1 MRTELENL
9 HGRFLLNLSFMQQ
22 CPVESIVNSMAG
34 MERIKD
40 GYALLPNIK
49 SGGETFQ
56 PPQPI
61 SFTNL
66 LLLYQHASLNA
77 YKLQRE
83 VLFGTQLYKPMA
95 FSFCFQKRGGRNGD
109 DDLAPDPSL
118 VHSQLQVRGGVSPG
132 QYHSPVVAI

>member
-1 MRTELENL
+1 MHTELENL

-61 SFTNL
+61 SFTDL
-66 LLLYQHASLNA
+66 LLLYQHASLSA
-77 YKLQRE
+77 YKPQRK
-83 VLFGTQLYKPMA
+83 VIFGTQLYKPMA
-95 FSFCFQKRGGRNGD
+95 FTLLFLFPEKGGRE
-109 DDLAPDPSL
+109 L
-118 VHSQLQVRGGVSPG
+118 VTTIDTCLVCFGHMSSPLTVASEGGC
-132 QYHSPVVAI
+132 

>member
-1 MRTELENL
+1 MHTELENL

-61 SFTNL
+61 SFTDL
-66 LLLYQHASLNA
+66 LLLYQHASLSA
-77 YKLQRE
+77 YKPQRK
-83 VLFGTQLYKPMA
+83 VLFWHSDVQARRCIQL
-95 FSFCFQKRGGRNGD
+95 FSFCFQKRGGENW
-109 DDLAPDPSL
+109 
-118 VHSQLQVRGGVSPG
+118 
-132 QYHSPVVAI
+132 

>member
-49 SGGETFQ
+49 SGGEAFQ
-56 PPQPI
+56 PPLPI
-61 SFTNL
+61 CFTNL
-66 LLLYQHASLNA
+66 LLLHQHAKLSA
-77 YKLQRE
+77 YKPQRK

-95 FSFCFQKRGGRNGD
+95 FFHLSLFPEKGGRG
-109 DDLAPDPSL
+109 L
-118 VHSQLQVRGGVSPG
+118 VKTIFILTQV
-132 QYHSPVVAI
+132 

>member
-61 SFTNL
+61 SFTDL
-66 LLLYQHASLNA
+66 LLLYQHASLSA
-77 YKLQRE
+77 YKPQRK
-83 VLFGTQLYKPMA
+83 VIFGTQLYKPMA
-95 FSFCFQKRGGRNGD
+95 LIWQSAISVSGGEDWRKR
-109 DDLAPDPSL
+109 S
-118 VHSQLQVRGGVSPG
+118 
-132 QYHSPVVAI
+132 

>member
-83 VLFGTQLYKPMA
+83 VLFGTQLYKPMT

>member
-49 SGGETFQ
+49 SGGETVQ
-56 PPQPI
+56 PPQPM

-95 FSFCFQKRGGRNGD
+95 FSSFCLTEKGGRRR
-109 DDLAPDPSL
+109 S
-118 VHSQLQVRGGVSPG
+118 RF
-132 QYHSPVVAI
+132 

>member
-1 MRTELENL
+1 
-9 HGRFLLNLSFMQQ
+9 MQQ

-66 LLLYQHASLNA
+66 LLLYQHASLSA

-95 FSFCFQKRGGRNGD
+95 FNSSLSLFCFQKRGGRNGD